1 MVNTKKNNPSDL
13 EHPSVTVD
21 VLVFTIQNDLLKIA
35 LVKRGI
41 EPFLDM
47 WAIPGGFIRKGE
59 TLEDAA
65 IRELAEETGVKN
77 VYLEQLYTFGDPK
90 RDPRGRVI
98 TVSYFALI
106 PSESIKFKPTTD
118 VTQAKW
124 FEANNL
130 PALSF
135 DHKKIIDYALE
146 RLRAKIEYSN
156 IVHGLL
162 PKKFSLS
169 KLQKVYEVILGEK
182 LDKRNF
188 RKKMSSLALLT
199 PTGEKELKGAYRP
212 AMLYQFKTKHTIF
225 FD

>member
-1 MVNTKKNNPSDL
+1 MVNTKKNDPSDL

-21 VLVFTIQNDLLKIA
+21 VLVFTIQNELLKIT
-35 LVKRGI
+35 LVKRGVK
-41 EPFLDM
+41 PFLGM

-90 RDPRGRVI
+90 RDPRGRVV

-106 PSESIKFKPTTD
+106 PSDSIKFKPTTD
-118 VTQAKW
+118 VTQAEW
-124 FEANNL
+124 FEIDNL
-130 PALSF
+130 PALAF
-135 DHKKIIDYALE
+135 DHKKIVDYALE
-146 RLRAKIEYSN
+146 RLRSKIEYSN

-162 PKKFSLS
+162 PKKFRLS
-169 KLQKVYEVILGEK
+169 TLQKVYEVILAEK

-188 RKKMSSLALLT
+188 IKKMSSLGLLIS
-199 PTGEKELKGAYRP
+199 TGEKELKGAHRP